1 MGMLHRSFTGLIAA
15 AGLVSAS
22 QMPEFA
28 QQYRQ
33 RLGGAV
39 EELRVVVQDFDR
51 DAQNSKMTRDEAI
64 ESLKRSAEQFPRDRG
79 NSMERTVSRFEN
91 LTEQQARMESA
102 SPLTQAAYLFANP
115 DRKLV
120 SETWQVFE
128 PAVPLNAPGAIW
140 GGLGLLLAGLLA
152 RLPVGAARRMRR
164 RRNGGGPSD
173 AKGRQTLQT
182 HGVLVDDSDP
192 GRADFKAEGVAMDQ
206 QASARPHADK
216 GHASLLDTPPQRR
229 QRILGE
235 VDAKGTIIR
244 NG

>member
-1 MGMLHRSFTGLIAA
+1 MLSRSFTGLIAA

-39 EELRVVVQDFDR
+39 EELRVVDQDFDR
-51 DAQNSKMTRDEAI
+51 DVQNSQMTRNEAI

-102 SPLTQAAYLFANP
+102 SPVTQAAYLFANP
-115 DRKLV
+115 DRKLA
-120 SETWQVFE
+120 SKTWQVFE
-128 PAVPLNAPGAIW
+128 SAVPLNAPGAIW
-140 GGLGLLLAGLLA
+140 GGLGALSVGLLA
-152 RLPVGAARRMRR
+152 RLPEGAACRMRR
-164 RRNGGGPSD
+164 RRNGRGPSD
-173 AKGRQTLQT
+173 AKGRQTVKTQ
-182 HGVLVDDSDP
+182 GVLVNDTDP
-192 GRADFKAEGVAMDQ
+192 GRADFKAGGVATDQ
-206 QASARPHADK
+206 QASARLHAHR
-216 GHASLLDTPPQRR
+216 GHASLLDSPPQRR

-235 VDAKGTIIR
+235 VDAKGKIIR